1 MVQIGHKKISLW
13 DILNRIQRFRKSGRD
28 DTVEVTNASAMLQIS
43 EYRFFQIAYRIWYGR
58 ESDESSMDLYFKDYI
73 INGRVP
79 HWVRSLARK
88 VLRRAASG
96 DISLEEFGIKLPE
109 PSLWMKIKGILV
121 IILLAIVCILFYLI
135 VIKDYTPYF

>member
-13 DILNRIQRFRKSGRD
+13 DILNRLQRFRKTRRD
-28 DTVEVTNASAMLQIS
+28 DTVEVTNASAMLQVS

-96 DISLEEFGIKLPE
+96 DISLEEFGIKVPA
-109 PSLWMKIKGILV
+109 STTGMKIKGVLL
-121 IILLAIVCILFYLI
+121 IILLALICIVFYLV
-135 VIKDYTPYF
+135 VIKEYTPYF